1 MQPDQLPQ
9 VSRKPT
15 RLIWHGFLVVVVD
28 AIALLL
34 LALVIPGFLIDGTW
48 SALATAIVVG
58 VFNALIWPVLSRFTL
73 KLSVLTLGLFGLLL
87 NAILVAAAML
97 AMPWL
102 TISGFPEAL
111 AITLTLA
118 IVSSLLSALLA
129 IDEDSAWYLNVVQR
143 QLRIRGS
150 VTETDVPGVI
160 FLEIDGLA
168 HEVLRRAFANGSAP
182 TLAQWVRDES
192 HDFNRWETDWSSQT
206 GACQAGILHGDN
218 HDMPA
223 FRWWEKDRDR
233 AIVTNH
239 PRDAAEIERRHSDG
253 AGLLAADGASRANIL
268 SGDATQSMLTM
279 STVLER
285 RGAIGRDYAAYFAKP
300 YGVLKT
306 AAFTVIEILSERRS
320 ARRQVRTGVEPRIH
334 RGWSYAVMRAWAT
347 VIQLDLQVAAVVGDV
362 LAGRSV
368 VYTTFLAYD
377 EVAHHSGIERP
388 DALESLRKVDRQI
401 ARVVQAA
408 RDAPRPYRF
417 VVLSDHGQSQGATFL
432 QRYGETLEDLVARS
446 SRAVTVT
453 TVGGGEDDAHAYLNA
468 TVSEASSEDSLTGRT
483 IKKASRRKTDR
494 GDFGPDSSGRRED
507 AAGNGDGD
515 VPELS
520 VMASGCLGLIS
531 FPRESGRV
539 TRERLD
545 ELHPE
550 LIHSLRTHP
559 GIGFILVRS
568 ETDGPVVLGPEG
580 VNYLT
585 DGRIEGR
592 DPLAPFG
599 PNAAAH
605 VRRTDSFPHCP
616 DLVLN
621 SAYWTETD
629 EVAAFEELV
638 GSHGGMGGSQSYPFV
653 IHPVDFEWPE
663 EEVIGAESVHRLLM
677 GWMSGLGLDLKH
689 GAAGDR
695 SAAVRPAQESDVVAP
710 GSSKRTST
718 SGERSAT

>member
-1 MQPDQLPQ
+1 M
-9 VSRKPT
+9 SRKPT
-15 RLIWHGFLVVVVD
+15 RLVWHGFLVVVID
-28 AIALLL
+28 AVTLLL
-34 LALVIPGFLIDGTW
+34 LALVLPGFLIDGTW
-48 SALATAIVVG
+48 SALATAVVVG
-58 VFNALIWPVLSRFTL
+58 LFNALIWPVLSRFTL
-73 KLSVLTLGLFGLLL
+73 KLSVLSLGLFGLLL
-87 NAILVAAAML
+87 NAVLVASAML

-102 TISGFPEAL
+102 TISGPPEAL
-111 AITLTLA
+111 AITFTLA

-129 IDEDSAWYLNVVQR
+129 IDEDSSWYLNVVQQ
-143 QLRIRGS
+143 QLRVRGS
-150 VTETDVPGVI
+150 VTETDVPGVV

-223 FRWWEKDRDR
+223 FRWWEKDRDQ

-239 PRDAAEIERRHSDG
+239 PRDAAEIEQRHSDG
-253 AGLLAADGASRANIL
+253 AGLLSADGASRANIL
-268 SGDATQSMLTM
+268 SGDATRSMLTM

-285 RGAIGRDYAAYFAKP
+285 RGQIGRDYAAYFAKP

-306 AAFTVIEILSERRS
+306 AAFTVIEILNERRS

-408 RDAPRPYRF
+408 RAAPRPYRF
-417 VVLSDHGQSQGATFL
+417 VVLSDHGQSQGATFK
-432 QRYGETLEDLVARS
+432 QRFGETLEDLVARS
-446 SRAVTVT
+446 SRADEVT

-468 TVSEASSEDSLTGRT
+468 TVSEASNEDSLTGRT
-483 IKKASRRKTDR
+483 IRRASRRKTDR

-507 AAGNGDGD
+507 GAGDGVD
-515 VPELS
+515 RVPELS

-531 FPRESGRV
+531 FPREPGRV

-550 LIHSLRTHP
+550 LIESLRCHP
-559 GIGFILVRS
+559 GIGFVLVRS
-568 ETDGPVVLGPEG
+568 DRDGPVVLGPAG
-580 VNYLT
+580 TNYLA
-585 DGRIEGR
+585 DGRIEGV

-605 VRRTDSFPHCP
+605 VKRTDSFTHCP
-616 DLVLN
+616 DLVVN
-621 SAYWTETD
+621 STYWEETD

-653 IHPVDFEWPE
+653 LHPVDFAWPE
-663 EEVIGAESVHRLLM
+663 REVVGAESVHRLLID
-677 GWMSGLGLDLKH
+677 WMSGLGLRQDGA
-689 GAAGDR
+689 GAADR
-695 SAAVRPAQESDVVAP
+695 SPGVEADQESAVVSP
-710 GSSKRTST
+710 GSSRRTST

>member
-1 MQPDQLPQ
+1 MKPPGLPR

-15 RLIWHGFLVVVVD
+15 RLIWHGFLIVLVDVV
-28 AIALLL
+28 ALLL
-34 LALVIPGFLIDGTW
+34 LALILPGFLVDGPW

-58 VFNALIWPVLSRFTL
+58 LFNALIWPILSRFTL
-73 KLSVLTLGLFGLLL
+73 RLSAITLGLFGLLL
-87 NAILVAAAML
+87 NAFLVATAML

-118 IVSSLLSALLA
+118 VVTSLLSVFLA
-129 IDEDSAWYLNVVQR
+129 IDEDSTWYLNVVQR
-143 QLRIRGS
+143 QLKVRGS

-160 FLEIDGLA
+160 FLEIDGLS

-182 TLAQWVRDES
+182 TLAQWIREES
-192 HDFNRWETDWSSQT
+192 HDLNRWETDWSSQT

-223 FRWWEKDRDR
+223 FRWWEKDRDK

-253 AGLLAADGASRANIL
+253 NGLLAADGASRANIL
-268 SGDATQSMLTM
+268 SGDATQTMLTM
-279 STVLER
+279 STALER
-285 RGAIGRDYAAYFAKP
+285 SGAWGRDYAAYFAKP
-300 YGVLKT
+300 YGVMKT
-306 AAFTVIEILSERRS
+306 AAFSVIEIFSERRS
-320 ARRQVRTGVEPRIH
+320 ARRQVREGVEPRIH
-334 RGWSYAVMRAWAT
+334 RGWSYAVMRAWAN

-377 EVAHHSGIERP
+377 EVAHHSGLERP
-388 DALESLRKVDRQI
+388 ETLESLRKVDRQI
-401 ARVVQAA
+401 ARIVQAA
-408 RDAPRPYRF
+408 REAPRPYRF

-446 SRAVTVT
+446 SQASSVT
-453 TVGGGEDDAHAYLNA
+453 TGGEGEDDARAYLNL
-468 TVSEASSEDSLTGRT
+468 TVAEASKEDSMTGRT
-483 IKKASRRKTDR
+483 IKKASKRSMER
-494 GDFGPDSSGRRED
+494 GDFGPDSSGRKEE
-507 AAGNGDGD
+507 AAEEGDD
-515 VPELS
+515 IPELS
-520 VMASGCLGLIS
+520 VMASGNLGLVT
-531 FPRESGRV
+531 FPLEPGRV
-539 TRERLD
+539 TLERL
-545 ELHPE
+545 EVLHPG
-550 LIHSLRTHP
+550 LIDSLRSHP

-568 ETDGPVVLGPEG
+568 KADGPVVLGPDG
-580 VNYLT
+580 VNYLS
-585 DGRIEGR
+585 DGRIEGE

-605 VRRTDSFPHCP
+605 VSRTDSFPHCP

-621 SAYWTETD
+621 STYWKETD

-653 IHPVDFEWPE
+653 IHPADFEWPDQ
-663 EEVIGAESVHRLLM
+663 EVIGAEGVHRLLM
-677 GWMSGLGLDLKH
+677 DWMAGIGLDRN
-689 GAAGDR
+689 GGPGPGG
-695 SAAVRPAQESDVVAP
+695 SGQSRPAQDSDVDEP
-710 GSSKRTST
+710 GSSTRTSI
-718 SGERSAT
+718 SGESART